1 MSRGWTSQNVTWMD
15 ISQCRR
21 DIRLTGIDIYTQDLL
36 KLPSISYLRLRL
48 ALSAGLNSKYSHVD
62 SIFCCTDSE
71 LVTTTARVNILGVR
85 VRAGPAFGVG
95 WETAA
100 SEVTSSGYP
109 D

>member
-1 MSRGWTSQNVTWMD
+1 MSQGWTSQNVTWID
-15 ISQCRR
+15 ISKCRR
-21 DIRLTGIDIYTQDLL
+21 DIRLTGIDIYKQDLL

-48 ALSAGLNSKYSHVD
+48 ALSAG
-62 SIFCCTDSE
+62 DSE

-100 SEVTSSGYP
+100 SEVTSPGYP